1 MSYIEKHLLQQEEI
15 RFTTTPSK
23 RRNIFMYATI
33 FFIFLMGVIMFFTD
47 AWWLTILFIFF
58 VIVLLFYTFPIH
70 YEEYSVTNKR
80 IVLKYWF
87 IRTHATEIMA
97 KDIVTMSI
105 NRGIFDVFFKSGQM
119 VLITNSWNRI
129 SFDSVDNYEE
139 FRSAIYALRE
149 DKER

>member
-1 MSYIEKHLLQQEEI
+1 
-15 RFTTTPSK
+15 
-23 RRNIFMYATI
+23 
-33 FFIFLMGVIMFFTD
+33 
-47 AWWLTILFIFF
+47 
-58 VIVLLFYTFPIH
+58 
-70 YEEYSVTNKR
+70 
-80 IVLKYWF
+80 
-87 IRTHATEIMA
+87 MA

-119 VLITNSWNRI
+119 VLITNSGNRI